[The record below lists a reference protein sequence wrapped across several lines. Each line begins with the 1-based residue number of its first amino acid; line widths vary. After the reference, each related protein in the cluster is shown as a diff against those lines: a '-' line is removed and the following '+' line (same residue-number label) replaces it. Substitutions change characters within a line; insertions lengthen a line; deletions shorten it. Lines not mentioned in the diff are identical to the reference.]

1 MHRNITKN
9 PRTEQKEQKRQ
20 TERQPDR
27 KTEGQNRQTGQT
39 DQKKQT
45 DQTRP
50 VQTRPDKTRTEKT
63 RPDQT
68 RHTERTDRPDT
79 AQQKYIYTGTE
90 NQNPVP
96 LGGTPPPL
104 PPKHSARAERKEWWK
119 GWLLQAV
126 PSPSGVLWVEVGS
139 VHVIKARE
147 DKTKHDEKRQDKT
160 RQEKI
165 RT

>member
-27 KTEGQNRQTGQT
+27 KTEKQNRQTGQT

-50 VQTRPDKTRTEKT
+50 VQTRPDKTRTEQT

>member
-1 MHRNITKN
+1 MICIGTSQKIQEQNKKN
-9 PRTEQKEQKRQ
+9 RKDRQ
-20 TERQPDR
+20 RDSLTERQKDR
-27 KTEGQNRQTGQT
+27 TDRQDRQTR
-39 DQKKQT
+39 KN
-45 DQTRP
+45 R
-50 VQTRPDKTRTEKT
+50 QTRPDQSRPDQTKPEQN